1 MGPAEGGKRP
11 CYPTPCNADWT
22 ACTTSTPSLWD
33 KITSHIGKR
42 PVCDSVAIRSDGVNY
57 QWGTLEGCQNSCLN
71 EPTGLCNIVS
81 RYGTKSD
88 TSNWHCWFYACK
100 DHTYVW
106 EPQTS
111 WGNGASS
118 SIVYTFPYRH
128 HQTQY
133 KTVNKTNWVDK
144 IRWTNKTNWV
154 DKIRWTNKTNIET
167 NWVDKIRWT
176 NKTVNKTVI
185 KIRWIDNP
193 KHDETVRTVDGWT
206 TKSVNQTADVAN
218 TQEMTLTDCDDF
230 AGALQARE
238 SLLLGVLLVLII
250 AFIWREC
257 KRCCRR
263 EYPQAPPVP
272 EVIAYEEKTKV

>member
-1 MGPAEGGKRP
+1 M
-11 CYPTPCNADWT
+11 
-22 ACTTSTPSLWD
+22 
-33 KITSHIGKR
+33 
-42 PVCDSVAIRSDGVNY
+42 
-57 QWGTLEGCQNSCLN
+57 
-71 EPTGLCNIVS
+71 
-81 RYGTKSD
+81 
-88 TSNWHCWFYACK
+88 
-100 DHTYVW
+100 
-106 EPQTS
+106 
-111 WGNGASS
+111 
-118 SIVYTFPYRH
+118 
-128 HQTQY
+128 
-133 KTVNKTNWVDK
+133 NKTNWVDK